1 MQTTGKP
8 TGPPDQHQQRLTP
21 ERDATNQFL
30 FVAVATLTDRP
41 YPSGVACPRMGCL
54 DRRHRHRV
62 GSAAMAMACNAPLM
76 HIRLFS
82 GRWLTSLSALR
93 EIDFP
98 ANRWNHGG
106 LAGRYRVHAC
116 YFYRT
121 TSWAEP
127 DR

>member
-1 MQTTGKP
+1 M
-8 TGPPDQHQQRLTP
+8 
-21 ERDATNQFL
+21 AM
-30 FVAVATLTDRP
+30 A
-41 YPSGVACPRMGCL
+41 M
-54 DRRHRHRV
+54 
-62 GSAAMAMACNAPLM
+62 AMAMACNAPLM
-76 HIRLFS
+76 QDKAFQREM
-82 GRWLTSLSALR
+82 LTSLSALR

-106 LAGRYRVHAC
+106 LAGHYRVHAC